1 MTTPPLEDIPCVIL
15 CGGKSSR
22 MGEDKSLLPFSSSNT
37 LTQYQ
42 YKKLKKLFKN
52 VYLSSKVDKFDF
64 ISKDELILDKAEVF
78 SPIAALHSIF
88 TKINS
93 NKVFIITVDTPLVK
107 LESINRIIS
116 ESNDYDI
123 AVAKTRR
130 VHNLCGVFKKDKLL
144 ALTNKMLEEDFHK
157 VGYLLQQVSTHYVE
171 FSLEDEFINL
181 NEKEEY
187 KRALSIISKD
197 NNSY

>member
-1 MTTPPLEDIPCVIL
+1 MNVPLLEDIPCVIL

-52 VYLSSKVDKFDF
+52 VYLSSKIDKFDF
-64 ISKDELILDKAEVF
+64 ISKDELILDKAKVY

-93 NKVFIITVDTPLVK
+93 NKVFIITVDTPLVE
-107 LESINRIIS
+107 LTSINRIIS

-123 AVAKTRR
+123 TVAKTER

-187 KRALSIISKD
+187 KRALSIISKG